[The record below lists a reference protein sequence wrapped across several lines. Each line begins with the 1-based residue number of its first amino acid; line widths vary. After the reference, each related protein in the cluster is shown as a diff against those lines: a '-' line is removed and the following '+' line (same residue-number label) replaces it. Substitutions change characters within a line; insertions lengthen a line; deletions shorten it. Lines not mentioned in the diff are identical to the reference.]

1 MDSSWRKSMT
11 NELTI
16 VAHHRPEILER
27 ILRVVRHRGFTV
39 IKLKMNLENG
49 KIWLDF
55 VVEGERDICLL
66 VHQLVK
72 LEDIIDITTDEECEC
87 DE

>member
-1 MDSSWRKSMT
+1 MT

-16 VAHHRPEILER
+16 VAHHRPETLER
-27 ILRVVRHRGFTV
+27 ILRVIRHRGFTV
-39 IKLKMNLENG
+39 VKLKMNLENG

-55 VVEGERDICLL
+55 EVEGERDICLL